1 MLAPDYCPR
10 HAKAR
15 YVTTLRGGKRRGSLG
30 LEYMFSHFTFYKRNK
45 RTITV
50 KFLFN

>member
-1 MLAPDYCPR
+1 MLAPDYCPSN
-10 HAKAR
+10 AKAP
-15 YVTTLRGGKRRGSLG
+15 YVTNLRGGKRRGSLR
-30 LEYMFSHFTFYKRNK
+30 LEYMFSHLTFYERNK